1 MRILFNTYPW
11 AFATPGGGEI
21 QLLKYAEHLPRHGID
36 VILYDTWNPSLDNV
50 DVVHFFSCV
59 GGSVHFCKY
68 VRSRGLP
75 LVINSSLWVTED
87 TTSLYPIDEIRAQL
101 ALADVIVPNSTSEG
115 DMLSRIL
122 ALPREKFMPVMNGFD
137 AHFAGQHDP
146 QLFRSQFGISG
157 QFVLN
162 VANVEPRKNQ
172 LNLVRAMRQHELPL
186 VIIGQIRDADY
197 GKQVLAE
204 GGARLH
210 YLGPLKHDDPV
221 CSSAYAASS
230 AFVLPSTLETPG
242 LSALEAAAAG
252 IPLVITSEGSTRDY
266 FNAFAHY
273 VDHSNPNDIR
283 RGIEAALSAGP
294 DPRLKA
300 HVCANFTWPAVTIP
314 LLEVYRQAVARRSRG
329 SG

>member
-11 AFATPGGGEI
+11 AFATPGGGEM
-21 QLLKYAEHLPRHGID
+21 QLLKYAEHLPRQGID
-36 VILYDTWNPSLDNV
+36 VILYDAWNPAFDNI
-50 DVVHFFSCV
+50 DVVHFFSCI
-59 GGSVHFCKY
+59 GGSVHFCNY
-68 VRSRGLP
+68 VRSRGSP
-75 LVINSSLWVTED
+75 LVINSSLWVTPD
-87 TTSLYPIDEIRAQL
+87 TTFLYPIDEIRAQL
-101 ALADVIVPNSTSEG
+101 ALADVIVPNSTSEA
-115 DMLSRIL
+115 DMLSRVL

-146 QLFRSQFGISG
+146 QLFRSQFGIAG
-157 QFVLN
+157 PFVLN

-172 LNLVRAMRQHELPL
+172 RNLVRAMRHHEFPL

-204 GGARLH
+204 GGERLR
-210 YLGPLKHDDPV
+210 YLGPLKYNDPV
-221 CSSAYAASS
+221 RSSAYAASS

-266 FNAFAHY
+266 FNSFAHY
-273 VDHSNPNDIR
+273 VDHSDPDDIR
-283 RGIEAALSAGP
+283 RGIDAALSAGP

-300 HVCANFTWPAVTIP
+300 HVCTNFTWPVVTIP
-314 LLEVYRQAVARRSRG
+314 LLEVYREAIMRHSRRG
-329 SG
+329 G